1 MRTQRAAITFSMH
14 VRHASLVYVG
24 TCEKVGIKKVGIKTG
39 SKVAIKTGPKKL
51 AIKTGPKSHETRQ
64 E

>member
-24 TCEKVGIKKVGIKTG
+24 TCDKVGIKEVGIKTG
-39 SKVAIKTGPKKL
+39 PEKIAIKN
-51 AIKTGPKSHETRQ
+51 GPKSHETRQ

>member
-1 MRTQRAAITFSMH
+1 MH

-39 SKVAIKTGPKKL
+39 SKVAIKAGPKKL